1 MCSIEVRTIHP
12 PPQKKGCQL
21 VFIEILLFKLLS
33 ESVLMSLQIHE
44 KEEKELCVRRSS
56 SLQMTHRP
64 AFEVPLMLSSDVGR
78 MHVYEGGGGGED
90 PVMSVTTV
98 TSRMQ

>member
-1 MCSIEVRTIHP
+1 
-12 PPQKKGCQL
+12 
-21 VFIEILLFKLLS
+21 
-33 ESVLMSLQIHE
+33 
-44 KEEKELCVRRSS
+44 
-56 SLQMTHRP
+56 MTHRL
-64 AFEVPLMLSSDVGR
+64 AFEVSLMLSSDVGR